1 MARSSA
7 YRTVNVKGLGDTRVH
22 AAWFPGATYIN
33 LHWFDAQGPVLEV
46 INVHDY
52 ATGQTRTDV
61 NVSQELTEWLK
72 EHDSAELANYYRN
85 TV

>member
-1 MARSSA
+1 MARTSA
-7 YRTVNVKGLGDTRVH
+7 FRTVNVKGLGPTRISAQWV
-22 AAWFPGATYIN
+22 PGGTYIN
-33 LHWFDAQGPVLEV
+33 LHWFGPQGPVLEV

-52 ATGQTRTDV
+52 RTGQTREDV
-61 NVSQELTEWLK
+61 KVSKELTEWLR